1 MYEDWVIVNS
11 NPDFGD
17 ITVCKAPRWSG
28 LKQGDLV
35 KVEGWKKLA
44 TVAGCIT
51 VNTEKGKNDDLIE
64 FITYLLDDVPRLR
77 IVSKY
82 TEEEMEYESV

>member
-1 MYEDWVIVNS
+1 MYEDWVIVS
-11 NPDFGD
+11 SGTDFGD
-17 ITVCKAPRWSG
+17 ITVCKAPRWSR

-35 KVEGWKKLA
+35 KVEGWKKLG

-51 VNTEKGKNDDLIE
+51 VNTEKGKDDDLIE
-64 FITYLLDDVPRLR
+64 FITYLIDDVPRLK
-77 IVSKY
+77 IISKY